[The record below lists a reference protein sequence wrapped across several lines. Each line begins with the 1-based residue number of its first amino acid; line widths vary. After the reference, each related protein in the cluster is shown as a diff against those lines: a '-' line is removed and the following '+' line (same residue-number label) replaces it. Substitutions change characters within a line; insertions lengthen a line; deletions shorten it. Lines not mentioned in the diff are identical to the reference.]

1 MEAARNGDGDLY
13 NEKEHFFVNWKR
25 KDQMREIKKP
35 KSFLIINFIDRKQTS
50 IYFLVYQIGF
60 RRITSQTRA

>member
-1 MEAARNGDGDLY
+1 MEAGRNGDGDLY

-35 KSFLIINFIDRKQTS
+35 NRS
-50 IYFLVYQIGF
+50 
-60 RRITSQTRA
+60 